1 MSERKCTNCGRGE
14 PDVWFISSS
23 GGWCIA
29 CMGSI
34 DHRRIPKATSRQQ
47 YQRRDRLRPRRER
60 ATYKCTIYTQRWR
73 ERAAGVP
80 EDRLTPLPAR

>member
-29 CMGSI
+29 CMSSLAKK
-34 DHRRIPKATSRQQ
+34 RTPLASKL
-47 YQRRDRLRPRRER
+47 LRYE
-60 ATYKCTIYTQRWR
+60 AHQAYKCNVYKRSVYKQRWM

-80 EDRLTPLPAR
+80 EDLLTPLPDR